1 MIKKYI
7 TLSITIFFASCS
19 SNISRM
25 ANDKANS
32 INEENI
38 LEHIKYLSSDE
49 LEGRYPGTKGSGLA
63 IDYIVS
69 HFKSSNLVPM
79 LDDSYL
85 QSFDFSNLKNENSQV
100 ANVVGLI
107 DGNKNK
113 DEFIVIG
120 AHFDHLGY
128 GGVHSGSLEMNS
140 NQIHNGADDNAS
152 GVAGVIELA
161 KQLSYNQKKLN
172 RSILF
177 VAFNAEEQGILGSKF
192 FINNAPVPRN
202 NIVAMINL
210 DMIGRLKSLSLNVS
224 GTGTSPIFDKIL
236 DKSSQHHYLNI
247 KKNPEGYGPSD
258 HSSFY
263 ANDIPVLSFFTGG
276 HSDYHRPSDDWT
288 KINVSGLKKILNVV
302 HDVVLQIDASEEKP
316 KFTEAGPKSS
326 SSSSRIKMNV
336 TFGFMPSYTSSGEG
350 LGVDGVRSDGP
361 AGKAGVKKGDVI
373 IKINNVNIKDIYG
386 YMEVLQKLKN
396 GESSSVKVLRDNK
409 EITLNINH

>member
-1 MIKKYI
+1 
-7 TLSITIFFASCS
+7 
-19 SNISRM
+19 
-25 ANDKANS
+25 
-32 INEENI
+32 
-38 LEHIKYLSSDE
+38 
-49 LEGRYPGTKGSGLA
+49 
-63 IDYIVS
+63 
-69 HFKSSNLVPM
+69 M

-85 QSFDFSNLKNENSQV
+85 QFFDFSNLKNENSQV

-192 FINNAPVPRN
+192 FINNTPVPKN

-247 KKNPEGYGPSD
+247 KKNPEGFGPSD

-361 AGKAGVKKGDVI
+361 AGKAGVKKGDI
-373 IKINNVNIKDIYG
+373 IIEINNVKIKDIYG
-386 YMEVLQKLKN
+386 YMEVLQKLKS
-396 GESSSVKVLRDNK
+396 GESSSVKVLRDNN

>member
-1 MIKKYI
+1 M
-7 TLSITIFFASCS
+7 
-19 SNISRM
+19 
-25 ANDKANS
+25 
-32 INEENI
+32 
-38 LEHIKYLSSDE
+38 
-49 LEGRYPGTKGSGLA
+49 
-63 IDYIVS
+63 
-69 HFKSSNLVPM
+69 
-79 LDDSYL
+79 
-85 QSFDFSNLKNENSQV
+85 
-100 ANVVGLI
+100 
-107 DGNKNK
+107 
-113 DEFIVIG
+113 
-120 AHFDHLGY
+120 
-128 GGVHSGSLEMNS
+128 
-140 NQIHNGADDNAS
+140 
-152 GVAGVIELA
+152 
-161 KQLSYNQKKLN
+161 
-172 RSILF
+172 
-177 VAFNAEEQGILGSKF
+177 AFNAEEQGILGSKF
-192 FINNAPVPRN
+192 FINNTTVPKN

-247 KKNPEGYGPSD
+247 KKNPEGFGPSD

-361 AGKAGVKKGDVI
+361 AGKAGVKKGDI
-373 IKINNVNIKDIYG
+373 IIEINNVKIKDIYG
-386 YMEVLQKLKN
+386 YMEVLQKLKS
-396 GESSSVKVLRDNK
+396 GESSSVKVLRDNN